1 MKAKAALLVG
11 AAVGYVLGA
20 KAGRQR
26 YESLKAKGQD
36 LWQHPK
42 VQEQV
47 GHAQEIAREKAPDVQ
62 QKLSEA
68 TAKVTAVVSEKLG
81 GNEEPDAPL
90 DLRSAPG
97 ATGGAHRSA

>member
-26 YESLKAKGQD
+26 YESIKARGQD

-47 GHAQEIAREKAPDVQ
+47 GHAQEVAREKAPDVQ
-62 QKLSEA
+62 QKLAQA
-68 TAKVTAVVSEKLG
+68 TSKVHAVVSEKLSG
-81 GNEEPDAPL
+81 DEPGAPL
-90 DLRSAPG
+90 DLRSTPG
-97 ATGGAHRSA
+97 DAGGAHRSA